1 MRRVVTWTIIGAAAV
16 GLAVPLLAQDMS
28 EAEQRDWFVQF
39 VEGQLSTPE
48 RQIRISNIDGA
59 LSSQASIREVT
70 ISDEDGVWLRIND
83 AAIDWDQGALFTG
96 RLLVRELSAQSIQ
109 YLRNPAPSREVQ
121 LPAPEA
127 GSFEVPEF
135 PVAIQLDRIAVPSVS
150 FGEGVFGLGSEISLA
165 GSLRLEGGSLDA
177 ALDIERLDGPGGRLD
192 LDVAYA
198 NADHRLDL
206 ALTLAEPEDGIL
218 ANLLDIEGRPAIT
231 LGVNGSGPVDDLTT
245 SLTLDAGGQRALEGT
260 ATLAEAPG
268 GLAIAAQLGGPIGT
282 LVAPGY
288 RAFFG
293 ERTALEATALLR
305 SEGGL
310 DVSELRLS
318 GGQLALTGSLS
329 TTSDGF
335 LDALAIDA
343 SIADPNGSVVL
354 LPLPGGATSLQR
366 ATLSVD
372 YGGAGGENWSAGL
385 SAEAFSNGDLSARTL
400 TVTASGIAANLDDA
414 ASRRVTFNADG
425 RLEGLSSPDPDVVAA
440 LGDTLGF
447 GLAGLWNAG
456 EPIQL
461 PQLRI
466 VGRSLT
472 AALAGEI
479 DDWTFNGQIGV
490 ATSSLAPFSGLAGR
504 DLGGAL
510 SLSATGSVTPL
521 TGGFNLTLDGTAED
535 LDLAEPTLDRVL
547 AGRVALEGRVARDA
561 AGFAAEGFRLG
572 NDQVQLS
579 ADGRFATGAADFD
592 FAASLA
598 DLALLSD
605 EAQGR
610 LEITG
615 SARGEETIALTLSG
629 RVPEGRLAGKVL
641 TGAEFGLTGQLRPDG
656 AIAGALSGTAS
667 LDGADVRLAGD
678 LASDATG
685 RRLSGLRFAAGPTE
699 LTGALAQDEAGLV
712 TGDLT
717 LRSPDIST
725 AAALLALRA
734 SGAADAS
741 INLRPDN
748 GAQSLA
754 LQGDLSGLAIEDI
767 RIGAAGIKASI
778 TDLFGTPAIAGTVA
792 ARDLVA
798 GGFAI
803 DTLDAEASQSGGDT
817 RFVANA
823 LLASDRTLAGA
834 GLTPLRATV
843 RGSLAGRVVTLDAIT
858 ASGQGGLELTGSGR
872 VPLEGEGLAIAI
884 IGSAPLALANRL
896 VADRG
901 GQFSGT
907 ATLRAQVGGSLAD
920 PQLSGSVS
928 TSGAGYVDPALNLR
942 LTGIAGSASLAG
954 ERLVIDSLAGEL
966 ATGGAVTVS
975 GSVGLGSGNPADL
988 ALRLDQ
994 ARYADGNLVVATLN
1008 GALRITG
1015 ELAGNSLISGNVR
1028 VERADI
1034 TIPESF
1040 GGSAALVVPDHR
1052 NLPPDAAATLARARV
1067 DERGTGRSGAAPSI
1081 GLDIAIAAPNQIFIR
1096 GRGLDAEVGGEVRL
1110 GGTLDAV
1117 QPVGAFS
1124 LNRGRL
1130 SILGQRVTFEEG
1142 SLTLVGDLD
1151 PYLDF
1156 RARTE
1161 GQGAVVFVDVTG
1173 RVSDPEIAF
1182 SSNPPLPEDEVLSR
1196 LLFNRS
1202 MGELTPLQV
1211 ARLAGAAAELAGGSS
1226 SSLVDSLRQQAGLA
1240 DLDVTTGE
1248 DGSLAVQAGTYL
1260 QDNIY
1265 LGVEAGADGQSRATI
1280 NLDLT
1285 DDIKARASTGTDGET
1300 SIGVFYET
1308 DY

>member
-1 MRRVVTWTIIGAAAV
+1 MRRMVALVICGATV

-59 LSSQASIREVT
+59 LSSQASIREIT
-70 ISDEDGVWLRIND
+70 ISDEEGVWLRVND

-96 RLLVRELSAQSIQ
+96 RLLVRELSAASID
-109 YLRNPAPSREVQ
+109 YLRNPQPSDAVQ

-127 GSFEVPEF
+127 NGFEVPEF
-135 PVAIQLDRIAVPSVS
+135 PVAIQLDRIAVPSVT
-150 FGEGVFGLGSEISLA
+150 FGESVFGLGSQIALA
-165 GSLRLEGGSLDA
+165 GNLRLEGGSLDA

-192 LDVAYA
+192 LDIAYA
-198 NADHRLDL
+198 NADQSIDL
-206 ALTLAEPEDGIL
+206 ALTLAEPPDGIL
-218 ANLLDIEGRPAIT
+218 ANLLNIEGRPAIT
-231 LGVNGSGPVDDLTT
+231 LGVAGNGPVDDLTT
-245 SLTLDAGGQRALEGT
+245 SLTLDGGGQRALEGT
-260 ATLAEAPG
+260 ASLAQAPG
-268 GLAIAAQLGGPIGT
+268 GLAVQASLGGPIGT
-282 LVAPGY
+282 LVAPSY

-293 ERTALEATALLR
+293 DRTALEATALVR
-305 SEGGL
+305 SAGGIE
-310 DVSELRLS
+310 VSDLQLS
-318 GGQLALTGSLS
+318 GGQLALAGSLS

-335 LDALAIDA
+335 LDRLQLDG
-343 SIADPNGSVVL
+343 SIADPSGSVVL
-354 LPLPGGATSLQR
+354 LPIPGGATSIQG
-366 ATLSVD
+366 AELSVD
-372 YGGAGGENWSAGL
+372 YGGTSGEDWTAALTATG
-385 SAEAFSNGDLSARTL
+385 FSNGDLSAQTL
-400 TVTASGIAANLDDA
+400 TVSASGVAANLADP

-425 RLEGLSSPDPDVVAA
+425 RLEGLSSPDAEVVAA
-440 LGDTLGF
+440 LGDSLGI
-447 GLAGLWNAG
+447 GIAGLWNAG

-490 ATSSLAPFSGLAGR
+490 ATSSLAPFSGLADR

-510 SLSATGSVTPL
+510 SLSATGSVSPL
-521 TGGFNLTLDGTAED
+521 TGGFDLTLDGTAED

-547 AGRVALEGRVARDA
+547 AGEVTLAGRVARNTQ
-561 AGFAAEGFRLG
+561 GFAADGFRLG
-572 NDQVQLS
+572 NDRVQFS

-598 DLALLSD
+598 DLALLSN
-605 EAQGR
+605 EAEGR

-615 SARGEETIALTLSG
+615 SARSEQTIALELTG
-629 RVPEGRLAGKVL
+629 RVPQGRLAGKAL
-641 TGAEFGLTGQLRPDG
+641 ADARFGFSGQLSPDG
-656 AIAGALSGTAS
+656 ALAGALDGTAS
-667 LDGADVRLAGD
+667 LDGAAISLAGD
-678 LASDATG
+678 LASDETG
-685 RRLSGLRFAAGPTE
+685 RRLSGLKFSAGPTQ
-699 LTGALAQDEAGLV
+699 LTGALAQDESGLI
-712 TGDLT
+712 TGELV
-717 LRSPDIST
+717 LASPDIST

-734 SGAADAS
+734 SGAADATMAMA
-741 INLRPDN
+741 PA
-748 GAQSLA
+748 GGTQA
-754 LQGDLSGLAIEDI
+754 LQVTGDLSGLALDDLRVGSAAIE
-767 RIGAAGIKASI
+767 ASI
-778 TDLFGTPAIAGTVA
+778 ADLFGSPAISGTVA

-798 GGFAI
+798 GGFVI
-803 DTLDAEASQSGGDT
+803 DQLDAEATQSGDT
-817 RFVANA
+817 RFVADA
-823 LLASDRTLAGA
+823 LLSSDPTLAGA
-834 GLTPLRATV
+834 GLTPLRASA
-843 RGSLAGRVVTLDAIT
+843 RGSLTGRVVTLDTIT
-858 ASGQGGLELTGSGR
+858 ASGQGGLEVAGSGR
-872 VPLEGEGLAIAI
+872 VPLEGEGLSIAVT
-884 IGSAPLALANRL
+884 GTAPLALANRL
-896 VADRG
+896 VSDRG

-907 ATLRAQVGGSLAD
+907 ATLRAEVTGALASPD
-920 PQLSGSVS
+920 LSGSIS

-942 LTGIAGSASLAG
+942 LVDISGSASLAG
-954 ERLVIDSLAGEL
+954 ERLVIDTLAGRL
-966 ATGGAVTVS
+966 ATGGTVSVS
-975 GSVGLGSGNPADL
+975 GSVGLDGGNTADL
-988 ALRLDQ
+988 ALQLDQ
-994 ARYADGNLVVATLN
+994 ARYADGNLVVATLD
-1008 GALRITG
+1008 GALRVTG

-1067 DERGTGRSGAAPSI
+1067 DERSSRSGTAPRL
-1081 GLDIAIAAPNQIFIR
+1081 GLDIAVAAPNQIFVR
-1096 GRGLDAEVGGEVRL
+1096 GRGLDAEVGGAVRL
-1110 GGTLDAV
+1110 TGTLDAV

-1130 SILGQRVTFEEG
+1130 SILGQRITFEEG

-1161 GQGAVVFVDVTG
+1161 GQGTSVFVDVTG
-1173 RVSDPEIAF
+1173 RVSDLDIAF

-1211 ARLAGAAAELAGGSS
+1211 ARLAGAAAELAGGSNT
-1226 SSLVDSLRQQAGLA
+1226 SLVDSLRQQAGLA

-1260 QDNIY
+1260 QDNVY

-1285 DDIKARASTGTDGET
+1285 EDIKARASTGTDGES
-1300 SIGVFYET
+1300 SIGVFFET
-1308 DY
+1308 EY